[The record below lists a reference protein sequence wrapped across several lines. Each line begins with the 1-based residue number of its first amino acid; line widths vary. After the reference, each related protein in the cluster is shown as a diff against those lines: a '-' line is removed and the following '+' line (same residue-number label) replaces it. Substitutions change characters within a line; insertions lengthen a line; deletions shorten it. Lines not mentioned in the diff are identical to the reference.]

1 MEPRGIKCWM
11 ERKHVR
17 EWDGIKPRL
26 RGGGEDH
33 KRLLEREEH

>member
-26 RGGGEDH
+26 RGGEDH